1 MSAYLQNPLTEFL
14 AESIIVGEDLPQ
26 PMDSGELDIKENR
39 FQADD
44 YLNFE
49 RFSMSSN
56 DFLDSDH
63 HQSLDA
69 TAVNSKASSAT
80 PTLSGSV
87 DPRHVMLPNGLN
99 PGFESQVFAS
109 GNEEVPTDNTYL
121 SPRRSG
127 HFTPVSF
134 DIMGDDGLQINGF
147 TPSHFDRGAY
157 SSLPPSQPPSLPP
170 SQPSSR
176 PPSPGRSYPP
186 TAFSHLSSQL
196 AAQQQ
201 HQSPHVPQLNGGFV
215 QQVPIIPNSRTT
227 ASAGASAGAS
237 AASSYNALNFYSQ
250 PSQASLSRHPGLH
263 RAGSTSNAQALVSD
277 PNLDLFHEVVPDL
290 FGTGSGFS
298 GFSSPYDSS
307 SQSAFAHMKVS
318 SSFGPGSFGSNLAA
332 AASSYQR
339 SSLQTTP
346 MGSLG
351 GVNGIDMLPGSSQV
365 PIPSSPLPRS
375 GSQVSLSGSVG
386 SLGRRNTSVSSA
398 GGISKSRPLS
408 RSSSTVDAA
417 GKTRRAANNE
427 KLQCTN
433 CSTRNT
439 PLWRRN
445 SEGQPLCNA
454 CGLFLKLHGQER
466 PLSLK
471 SDVIK
476 KRNRNASTNSSRVS
490 AEAESSSPAASTN
503 SRRNSSTAH
512 VGDTRLTSKVKT
524 EKPVLIAPKPLKENT
539 PSSFQ
544 GGPSPLSQNSG
555 PSPAP
560 TSGTSS
566 STSPFSNGTSPASV
580 TSPNNFIS
588 PRHVLATAPPSGST
602 TPSYLG
608 QVSAGQAQSKWGW
621 ENV

>member
-14 AESIIVGEDLPQ
+14 AESIIVGEDIPE
-26 PMDSGELDIKENR
+26 SIENGELCIKDNK
-39 FQADD
+39 FQTDD

-49 RFSMSSN
+49 RFSSSSN
-56 DFLDSDH
+56 GFMGSD
-63 HQSLDA
+63 QQSSLDA
-69 TAVNSKASSAT
+69 TAVNGKASSAT

-87 DPRHVMLPNGLN
+87 DPRHVMLPNRLDS
-99 PGFESQVFAS
+99 GFESPGFTPEGDQGPAAGSYVS
-109 GNEEVPTDNTYL
+109 SL
-121 SPRRSG
+121 SSRQPNQ
-127 HFTPVSF
+127 FTPVSF
-134 DIMGDDGLQINGF
+134 DIMGEGGMHMGGF
-147 TPSHFDRGAY
+147 APSHFDKGPY
-157 SSLPPSQPPSLPP
+157 NSLPPSEPPSLPS
-170 SQPSSR
+170 SQPSSM

-201 HQSPHVPQLNGGFV
+201 YNSPQVPQTNGEFV
-215 QQVPIIPNSRTT
+215 QQVPIIPNSRTP
-227 ASAGASAGAS
+227 ASAAAS
-237 AASSYNALNFYSQ
+237 AASSYNALSFYSQ
-250 PSQASLSRHPGLH
+250 PSQASLSRHPGLS
-263 RAGSTSNAQALVSD
+263 RTGSTANTPTLVSD

-290 FGTGSGFS
+290 FGNGSGFS
-298 GFSSPYDSS
+298 GFSSPYDTN
-307 SQSAFAHMKVS
+307 SQSSFAHMKVS
-318 SSFGPGSFGSNLAA
+318 SSFGPGSLGSNLAA

-346 MGSLG
+346 MGSFG
-351 GVNGIDMLPGSSQV
+351 GGNGNDMLPGSGHV
-365 PIPSSPLPRS
+365 PIPSGPLSRS

-386 SLGRRNTSVSSA
+386 SLGRRNPSVSSV

-408 RSSSTVDAA
+408 RSASTVDTTN
-417 GKTRRAANNE
+417 KSRRATNNE

-490 AEAESSSPAASTN
+490 AEAESSSPAASGT
-503 SRRNSSTAH
+503 SRRNSSVSQPA
-512 VGDTRLTSKVKT
+512 DARLAAKVKN
-524 EKPVLIAPKPLKENT
+524 EKPVLIAPKPHKEST
-539 PSSFQ
+539 PSAFQ
-544 GGPSPLSQNSG
+544 GGPSPLSQAGG
-555 PSPAP
+555 PSPAH
-560 TSGTSS
+560 TSATSS
-566 STSPFSNGTSPASV
+566 SASPFSNGTSPASV

-588 PRHVLATAPPSGST
+588 PRHVLATAPPSGAT

-608 QVSAGQAQSKWGW
+608 PVSAGQVQPKWGW